1 MKKMKIAMIVSV
13 VIVVVGVALSL
24 VGLLMMRFDFKRL
37 ELSRYQSKTYELV
50 EDFNSISIDVDT
62 ADIDFRLSQDG
73 VCRVSCFEEERRSH
87 TVTVQD
93 GTLQVVVAKTEWYH
107 HISLFNFNG
116 PTVTL
121 SLPKAAY
128 DAVRIHT
135 NTGDVT
141 LPSELSFTNAAVEA
155 DTGDVS
161 WQSAVADTLS
171 VATDTGEIEI
181 AGVSPK
187 KLLARTHTGDIS
199 VGNGNIAEALE
210 VATHTGE
217 VKLSSIGCGTLTI
230 ESDTGDVALKNL
242 LATGAALITT
252 NTGDV
257 DLDGCDAAAFRIT
270 TDTGDVWGILLS
282 EKVFLTKTDTGDVD
296 VPKGT
301 AGGACEVV
309 TDTGDIELSV
319 SVGS

>member
-37 ELSRYQSKTYELV
+37 ELSRYQSKTYEFV

-73 VCRVSCFEEERRSH
+73 VCRVSCFEDERRSH

-128 DAVRIHT
+128 DAVQIHT

-171 VATDTGEIEI
+171 VVTDTGEIEI

-187 KLLARTHTGDIS
+187 KLSVKDHTGDIS
-199 VGNGNIAEALE
+199 VSDGKIY
-210 VATHTGE
+210 HHRCCQ
-217 VKLSSIGCGTLTI
+217 SS
-230 ESDTGDVALKNL
+230 
-242 LATGAALITT
+242 
-252 NTGDV
+252 
-257 DLDGCDAAAFRIT
+257 R
-270 TDTGDVWGILLS
+270 
-282 EKVFLTKTDTGDVD
+282 
-296 VPKGT
+296 
-301 AGGACEVV
+301 
-309 TDTGDIELSV
+309 
-319 SVGS
+319 

>member
-37 ELSRYQSKTYELV
+37 ELSRYRSKTYEFV

-73 VCRVSCFEEERRSH
+73 VCRVSCFEDERRSH

-128 DAVRIHT
+128 DAVQIHT

-171 VATDTGEIEI
+171 VVTDTGEIEI

-187 KLLARTHTGDIS
+187 KLSVKDHTGDIS
-199 VGNGNIAEALE
+199 VSDGKIEALE
-210 VATHTGE
+210 VSTHTGD
-217 VKLSSIGCGTLTI
+217 VKLSSIGCGTLTL
-230 ESDTGDVALKNL
+230 ESDTGDVTLKNL
-242 LATGAALITT
+242 LATGAVSITT

-257 DLDGCDAAAFRIT
+257 DLDGCDAAAFTIT

-319 SVGS
+319 RSGD